1 MGLSVIY
8 LNELPVL
15 IKRLRALGHT
25 ETEIKQLL
33 GISYKADLNKFI
45 KLPR

>member
-1 MGLSVIY
+1 MTVIY
-8 LNELPVL
+8 LNELSEL
-15 IKRLRALGHT
+15 IKGLRALGHT